1 MIIDMHVHTKLSG
14 DSSATAEEYCR
25 AIEKFRRH
33 HPFDGIV
40 ITEHR
45 VYHPNEA
52 YQEIAEKYE
61 MLIFQGIEVDADFG
75 HLLLYGI
82 TDEFLRTI
90 DISQRHL
97 SSEEVIHTLADCG
110 GIAIPSH
117 PFRESGY
124 GAALKAHTNTLNG
137 ITIIEELNGTNTA
150 EQNGKAIDLIG
161 KNGLRGIG
169 GSDAHYANKHWFL
182 SCATAFANPIHT
194 MADLVKELRKGDF
207 KPITIDNTVL
217 GDF

>member
-25 AIEKFRRH
+25 AIEKFRHH
-33 HPFDGIV
+33 HPLDGIV
-40 ITEHR
+40 LTEHR
-45 VYHPNEA
+45 MYHPNEA
-52 YQEIAEKYE
+52 YEEIAEKCGI
-61 MLIFQGIEVDADFG
+61 LIFQGIEVDADFG

-82 TDEFLRTI
+82 TDEFLSAI
-90 DISQRHL
+90 DISERHL
-97 SSEEVIHTLADCG
+97 SSEKVIHTITDCG

-124 GAALKAHTNTLNG
+124 GSALAAQTEALNG
-137 ITIIEELNGTNTA
+137 ITVIEELNGTNTT
-150 EQNGKAIDLIG
+150 EQNRKAIDLIG

-182 SCATAFANPIHT
+182 SCATAFNNPVHT
-194 MADLVKELRKGDF
+194 MADLLKELRKGDF
-207 KPITIDNTVL
+207 EPITLDNTVL

>member
-14 DSSATAEEYCR
+14 DSSATAEEYCQV
-25 AIEKFRRH
+25 IEKYRHH
-33 HPFDGIV
+33 HPFDGFV
-40 ITEHR
+40 LTEHR
-45 VYHPNEA
+45 VYHPSGTYEK
-52 YQEIAEKYE
+52 IAEKYGI
-61 MLIFQGIEVDADFG
+61 LIFQGIEVDADFG
-75 HLLLYGI
+75 HLLLYGV

-97 SSEEVIHTLADCG
+97 SSKEVIDTIAGCG
-110 GIAIPSH
+110 GIAVPSH

-124 GAALKAHTNTLNG
+124 GNALGKQTDTLNG

-150 EQNGKAIDLIG
+150 EQNRKAIGLTG
-161 KNGLRGIG
+161 RNGLRGIG

-182 SCATAFANPIHT
+182 SCATAFHNPVHT
-194 MADLVKELRKGDF
+194 MADLLKELHQGDF
-207 KPITIDNTVL
+207 EPITLDNTVL